1 MNDTVNPI
9 FTDEWESMQ
18 QIRERTQLPRNII
31 KRARR
36 LAMAAGLV
44 AKRLVGKGE
53 VPEYRRLCR

>member
-1 MNDTVNPI
+1 MNDAVKPI
-9 FTDEWESMQ
+9 FTDEWQ
-18 QIRERTQLPRNII
+18 TIRQIHERTRYSKRII
-31 KRARR
+31 KRARI

>member
-1 MNDTVNPI
+1 MSNEINPV

-18 QIRERTQLPRNII
+18 QIRERTQLPHNII

-44 AKRLVGKGE
+44 AKRLVGKAE
-53 VPEYRRLCR
+53 VPQYRRLCR